1 MPSKKRKMPSNNET
15 LRLDFSPP
23 RYFVFLTSNNLPS
36 LASLSSL
43 TEKGYP
49 SSNIQMENRFPQI
62 TNSSRTADSCG
73 S

>member
-1 MPSKKRKMPSNNET
+1 MFRF
-15 LRLDFSPP
+15 FSPQDI
-23 RYFVFLTSNNLPS
+23 LCSLPATIFS
-36 LASLSSL
+36 LLLAYHL